1 MVIIFNVLDSKNILV
16 VEDDLDIR
24 ELISFNLANEGHQV
38 FEANDGEV
46 GIDKARNNNP
56 DLILLDLMLPGIQG
70 LDVCRIIKSD
80 QETKEIPIII
90 VTALGQEEDIVK
102 GLETGA
108 DDYIT
113 KPFSIKVLIARVN
126 AVLKRSIEVGEDK
139 SKDILINGINIKTRS
154 REVRV
159 NENLINDLT
168 FSEFQILYLLAG
180 HPGWVFTRYQIIDKI
195 RGDNYPVT
203 DRSVDFQIV
212 GLRKKLGDAGKLI
225 KTVRGVGYRF
235 TPDEK

>member
-1 MVIIFNVLDSKNILV
+1 MVIIFIVLDSKNILV

-24 ELISFNLANEGHQV
+24 ELISFNLQNEGHQV
-38 FEANDGEV
+38 FEAKDGEA
-46 GIDKARNNNP
+46 GIDKAREKLP

-80 QETKEIPIII
+80 QETKETPIIM

-126 AVLKRSIEVGEDK
+126 AVLKRSIEVGKDK

-154 REVRV
+154 REVWV
-159 NENLINDLT
+159 NKNPINDLT